1 MPRNYLETDA
11 NEVEDLYD
19 STGVDGLPDRPTSG
33 IVDLNLFSAGE
44 KELEFRKPV
53 GKEAIDDPRNGHPK
67 LLEQLSAN
75 GRTLLRKHFSTSNPI
90 ELPRGH
96 TTVAFSE
103 PQKHAVLKNI
113 SDETV
118 RSSLHSMRVL
128 VLQAV
133 YGGRRRLPARF
144 RKALIREESPS
155 KVITTT
161 SEVETDSE
169 GNTTDGYTSEAVAS
183 YENIGISGFGTGTQS
198 VTDVPTPE
206 LVEGDKRDEAL
217 PGISHTAIPSSGYS
231 KGDYEPLSTIQT
243 QTVRQEAIPSPPRKK
258 RMIMIRSVK
267 VMKPAYFKGIQW
279 TRVFVTGPLDHV
291 HNKHKLY
298 YQICKTNVS
307 IYSKGAREII
317 RHYQS
322 EAHLRRD

>member
-1 MPRNYLETDA
+1 MPRTYFETDA
-11 NEVEDLYD
+11 SEVEDLYD
-19 STGVDGLPDRPTSG
+19 STRVDGLPDRPTSS

-67 LLEQLSAN
+67 LPEQLSAN
-75 GRTLLRKHFSTSNPI
+75 GRTLLRQHFSTSFPI

-103 PQKHAVLKNI
+103 PQIHAVLKNI

-118 RSSLHSMRVL
+118 RSSLHSMRAL
-128 VLQAV
+128 VLQAI
-133 YGGRRRLPARF
+133 YGGRRHTPARF
-144 RKALIREESPS
+144 RKALIIEESPS

-169 GNTTDGYTSEAVAS
+169 RNTTDGYTIGAIAS
-183 YENIGISGFGTGTQS
+183 DENIGISGFGPVPQS
-198 VTDVPTPE
+198 GTDVPTPE
-206 LVEGDKRDEAL
+206 LVKGARRDEAL
-217 PGISHTAIPSSGYS
+217 PGISHTAIPSCGYS

-243 QTVRQEAIPSPPRKK
+243 PTVRKESFPSPPRKK
-258 RMIMIRSVK
+258 RLIRSRPGK
-267 VMKPAYFKGIQW
+267 VMKPAYSKGIQW
-279 TRVFVTGPLDHV
+279 TRVFVTGTLDPV

-298 YQICKTNVS
+298 SQICKTNVS

-322 EAHLRRD
+322 EAHLS